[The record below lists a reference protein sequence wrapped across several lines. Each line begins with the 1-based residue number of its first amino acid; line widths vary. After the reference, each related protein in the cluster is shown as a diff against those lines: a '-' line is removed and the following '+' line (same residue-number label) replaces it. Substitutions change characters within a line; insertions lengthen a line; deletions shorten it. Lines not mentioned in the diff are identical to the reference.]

1 MNAEFS
7 AYLLAFTTGWSPWVV
22 LAVARPFG
30 FTILFMPFYWAHA
43 GNGMIRM
50 AFAVS
55 LALPALGFSTAVPD
69 MAMLEAPYLLLLV
82 KETVIGM
89 VLGLLASA
97 PLAIAVGAGGIIDMY
112 RGATDG
118 GADPSGGQSTVV
130 ANMLAVTSLWI
141 FANIGGLWTCAAIIY
156 SSYAV
161 WPVTATLPPFA
172 AGFDAALAVLEHIML
187 GAVLLS
193 APMLLIMFVSDVAF
207 LASSKFGKNI
217 NVTFMSFS
225 SKALIAAIAL
235 PFFMFVALRAFRTHY
250 EWLDNVVPLA
260 RKVFE

>member
-1 MNAEFS
+1 MSAELS

-30 FTILFMPFYWAHA
+30 FTILFMPFYWGHA
-43 GNGMIRM
+43 ANGMIRM
-50 AFAVS
+50 AFAVT

-69 MAMLEAPYLLLLV
+69 MAMLDAPYLLLLV
-82 KETVIGM
+82 KEAAIGM
-89 VLGLLASA
+89 LLGLLASA

-112 RGATDG
+112 RGANQG
-118 GADPSGGQSTVV
+118 GADPSGGQSTVITDL
-130 ANMLAVTSLWI
+130 LAVASLWI
-141 FANIGGLWTCAAIIY
+141 FANVGGLWTCAAIIY

-172 AGFDAALAVLEHIML
+172 AGFDAALAVLEHIVL

-250 EWLDNVVPLA
+250 EWLDNVLPLA